1 MYKELLCSYC
11 SAVQKLVSPSG
22 EHGRPLVVVDLLLR
36 KLFVDAHPGVD
47 ILPFVKIIYPGTIT

>member
-11 SAVQKLVSPSG
+11 SAVQKLVSLSG